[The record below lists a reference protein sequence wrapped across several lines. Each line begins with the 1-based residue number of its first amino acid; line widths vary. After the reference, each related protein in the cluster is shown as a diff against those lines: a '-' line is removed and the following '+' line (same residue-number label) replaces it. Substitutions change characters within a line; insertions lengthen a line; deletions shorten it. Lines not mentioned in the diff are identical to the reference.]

1 MVTTECLMLRALCG
15 CLCGSCKSVA
25 VKIRLYFRLL
35 CASAK
40 LSRPDQGLKRFF
52 SVLEGLPHFCSSN
65 GLRSENVAI
74 VAVKLPKR
82 LRVQINMNMTKAGLT
97 QIAAIL
103 TLLHETWT
111 SAKVYK
117 QPKIL
122 KHTETCQKMLRSIAG
137 AQAADVLQTCV
148 VRVCVSYTLHKL
160 APRMPEEYIHLRL
173 LWLRGWWSWLSRTW
187 ITVGGK
193 RESK

>member
-122 KHTETCQKMLRSIAG
+122 KHAKKCCDPLPG

-173 LWLRGWWSWLSRTW
+173 L
-187 ITVGGK
+187 
-193 RESK
+193 